1 MPHRFLPRRLSLC
14 LVTAFSI
21 SILPYVR
28 AETPATRPAAA
39 QSVAADEI
47 KFLRFVEDARAGS
60 RLETAIVTYRND
72 AGVTVRLVGAVHI
85 GEKSYYEGLNDTFRG
100 DDAVLYEMVK
110 PKDADVPKPNQPS
123 KSGIGQFQHYLKDA
137 LNLDFQLDDIDYSRP
152 NFVHADMDAET
163 FEKMQ
168 DERGE
173 SMFTLMIRQ
182 MMDAMSN
189 GEAAKSL
196 ANDDLTN
203 DLITML
209 CRPDAERQV
218 KLLLARHMGD
228 MEKTAAGLGGP
239 NGSVILTERNKAA
252 MKVLKDTLA
261 KGTKHIS
268 VFYGA
273 AHMPGMSET
282 LEKEMGFKPVSVEW
296 RMAWD
301 LAIRAD
307 QPSAIEKFLRDGL
320 KAIDED

>member
-1 MPHRFLPRRLSLC
+1 
-14 LVTAFSI
+14 
-21 SILPYVR
+21 
-28 AETPATRPAAA
+28 
-39 QSVAADEI
+39 
-47 KFLRFVEDARAGS
+47 
-60 RLETAIVTYRND
+60 
-72 AGVTVRLVGAVHI
+72 
-85 GEKSYYEGLNDTFRG
+85 
-100 DDAVLYEMVK
+100 
-110 PKDADVPKPNQPS
+110 
-123 KSGIGQFQHYLKDA
+123 LKDA
-137 LNLDFQLDDIDYSRP
+137 LNLDFQLDDIDYSRS

-196 ANDDLTN
+196 ANDDLAN

-307 QPSAIEKFLRDGL
+307 QPSAIEKLLRDAL
-320 KAIDED
+320 KTIDDD